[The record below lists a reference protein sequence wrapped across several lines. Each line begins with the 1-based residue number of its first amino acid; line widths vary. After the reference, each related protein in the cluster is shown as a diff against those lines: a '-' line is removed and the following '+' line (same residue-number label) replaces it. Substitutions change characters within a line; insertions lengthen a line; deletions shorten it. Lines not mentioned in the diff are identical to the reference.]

1 MNIVLSGEY
10 SAEDDSIEDKIN
22 RLMEGRKMLPNA
34 SYFAFTATPK
44 NKTLE
49 MFGVPYQEGDEI
61 KHRPF
66 HVYTMKQA
74 IQECF
79 ILDVLKYYTPIDS
92 YYRLVKSIE
101 DDPMF
106 DKKKAQKKLR
116 YFVESNKFAIAQKA
130 EIMVNHFHEQ
140 VISRGK
146 IGGKARAMVVTSNI
160 ERCIEYYYAICKCLA
175 DRRSPYKAIIAFSG
189 EKEYGGKTPAA
200 SLVSR

>member
-1 MNIVLSGEY
+1 MTCSWKWLT
-10 SAEDDSIEDKIN
+10 
-22 RLMEGRKMLPNA
+22 NA

-49 MFGVPYQEGDEI
+49 TFGTAYEDAGVI

-74 IQECF
+74 IQEGF

-92 YYRLVKSIE
+92 YYRLKKTVE

-116 YFVESNKFAIAQKA
+116 AFVENQTFTIAQKA
-130 EIMVNHFHEQ
+130 DMMVSHFFGQ
-140 VISRGK
+140 
-146 IGGKARAMVVTSNI
+146 ARF
-160 ERCIEYYYAICKCLA
+160 
-175 DRRSPYKAIIAFSG
+175 RRLRVC
-189 EKEYGGKTPAA
+189 TA
-200 SLVSR
+200 SMS